1 MLEIFLFGLEE
12 EKEEEEKSKTLCRQD
27 CCGVSC
33 FLVCVCVSVFVPVG
47 LEVAQ
52 SSLQVIEQVDFLTAL
67 RTVDIQQLTVVQL
80 LHLLRSLSRTA
91 RTKNYLLQ

>member
-1 MLEIFLFGLEE
+1 M
-12 EKEEEEKSKTLCRQD
+12 
-27 CCGVSC
+27 
-33 FLVCVCVSVFVPVG
+33 FVPVG

-80 LHLLRSLSRTA
+80 LHLLRSLSSTA